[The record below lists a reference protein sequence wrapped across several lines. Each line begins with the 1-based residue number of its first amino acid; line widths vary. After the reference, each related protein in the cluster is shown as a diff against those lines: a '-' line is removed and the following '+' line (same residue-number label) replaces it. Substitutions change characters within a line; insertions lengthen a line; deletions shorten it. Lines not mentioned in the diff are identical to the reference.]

1 MKPETDTLIVGAGP
15 TGLVLALWLTRQGIK
30 VRIIDKHPATA
41 STSRALVI
49 QARTLEIYRQLDLAD
64 EVVANGHKV
73 EATNI
78 WVGGSHKGHVPFGNA
93 GAGLTP
99 YPFMHIYP
107 QDQHEQLL
115 ERRLNALG
123 VHVERFKEL
132 VDFTEHDEFIS
143 ARLRD
148 TTRRREQ
155 DTEDD
160 NNDNDGETET
170 CEASF
175 IIGCDGAHSAV
186 RHSCG
191 IPFEGE
197 TYSQAFF
204 VADVEGS
211 GPVFNGEAHV
221 TFNANDFFLMLAYD
235 RGHRGRLNGA
245 INTTTLPAN
254 KDLSDLTF
262 ADVADAMLQAN
273 PAVKIDKVNWF
284 TTYRV
289 HHRLAQ
295 SFRKGHRAF
304 LAGDAGHI
312 HSPVGGQGMNTGIGD
327 AVNLAWK
334 LAAVIQGRAA
344 LSLLDSYEA
353 ERHGFAK
360 VLLATT
366 DTAFNFIVSDS
377 YLAYFLRTWLVPML
391 APYVTRLARV
401 RRMMFARMSQTLV
414 NYRDSALAA
423 AAGSKS
429 KSKSKSTLVAGGDRL
444 PWAPVGDVDS
454 YECLKEI
461 TWQVHVYGAAKE
473 ELTRWC
479 EDVAKIP
486 LHVFAWDERYGEVGL
501 GRDVVYLI
509 RPDTYVAVADGEG
522 EGVTG
527 RFEGYLKDN
536 GIRLG

>member
-1 MKPETDTLIVGAGP
+1 MKTKTDTLIIGAGP
-15 TGLVLALWLTRQGIK
+15 TGLVLALWLTRQGIS

-49 QARTLEIYRQLDLAD
+49 HARTLELYRQLDLAD
-64 EVVANGHKV
+64 EVVANGHKI
-73 EATNI
+73 EATNV
-78 WVGGSHKGHVPFGNA
+78 WVGGVHKGHVPFGDA
-93 GAGLTP
+93 GKGLTP
-99 YPFMHIYP
+99 YPFIHVYP
-107 QDQHEQLL
+107 QDQHEMLL
-115 ERRLNALG
+115 ERRLEGLG
-123 VHVERFKEL
+123 VRVERFKEL
-132 VDFTEHDEFIS
+132 VDFTEHEEGVT

-148 TTRRREQ
+148 TLHTTK
-155 DTEDD
+155 DHDD
-160 NNDNDGETET
+160 SELETETET

-186 RHSCG
+186 RHCCN

-211 GPVFNGEAHV
+211 GPIFNGQAHV

-245 INTTTLPAN
+245 IDTRNLIN
-254 KDLSDLTF
+254 KDKDISELTF
-262 ADVADAMLQAN
+262 NDVTAAMLQSN
-273 PAVKIDKVNWF
+273 PAIRIDKVNWF
-284 TTYRV
+284 TTYHV

-295 SFRKGHRAF
+295 SFRSKGSRAF

-334 LAAVIQGRAA
+334 LAAVIRGEAG
-344 LSLLDSYEA
+344 LELLDSYEVERRAFA
-353 ERHGFAK
+353 E
-360 VLLATT
+360 VLLGTT
-366 DTAFNFIVSDS
+366 DSAFNFIVSEG
-377 YLAYFLRTWLVPML
+377 YMAYFMRTWVIPVL
-391 APYVTRLARV
+391 APWVTRVERV
-401 RRMMFARMSQTLV
+401 RKMMFARMSQTLI
-414 NYRDSALAA
+414 NYRHSKLA
-423 AAGSKS
+423 GGEGLNSH
-429 KSKSKSTLVAGGDRL
+429 STVVVGGDRL

-461 TWQVHVYGAAKE
+461 TWQVHVYGAVKE
-473 ELTRWC
+473 ELRRWC
-479 EDVAKIP
+479 EDVKIP
-486 LHVFAWDERYGEVGL
+486 LHVFEWDGRYGEAGL

-509 RPDTYVAVADGEG
+509 RPDTYVAVADGEA
-522 EGVTG
+522 EGVAG
-527 RFEGYLKDN
+527 RLEGYLKDN